1 MGKSKKARDI
11 KKIVFVSVS
20 VLVIIAIILLGIIY
34 YLTFFDGKSASSGN
48 VNSGAKLVNP
58 AKGLSIEEAVEKFD
72 ESFVYY
78 LLVSIKAYN
87 LHKALFSDEP
97 PSIEIDVGGDIYYA
111 NVMDGA
117 IRVGRGGI
125 DDEDVLIVTSK
136 EEAVKMI
143 QNKNYVA
150 ESFKMGLS
158 RVELVSGKLELAA
171 KGYLELYNELSS

>member
-1 MGKSKKARDI
+1 MGKLKKVRDI

-20 VLVIIAIILLGIIY
+20 ILVIIAFILLGVIY
-34 YLTFFDGKSASSGN
+34 YLTFFEGRSASSGN
-48 VNSGAKLVNP
+48 VNSGSKLVNP
-58 AKGLSIEEAVEKFD
+58 VKGLSMEEAVEKFD

-87 LHKALFSDEP
+87 LHEALFSDEP
-97 PSIEIDVGGDIYYA
+97 PQIEINVGGDVYYA
-111 NVMDGA
+111 SVVDGS
-117 IRVGRGGI
+117 IKVGRGGV

-150 ESFKMGLS
+150 ESFKIGLS
-158 RVELVSGKLELAA
+158 RIELVSGKLELAA